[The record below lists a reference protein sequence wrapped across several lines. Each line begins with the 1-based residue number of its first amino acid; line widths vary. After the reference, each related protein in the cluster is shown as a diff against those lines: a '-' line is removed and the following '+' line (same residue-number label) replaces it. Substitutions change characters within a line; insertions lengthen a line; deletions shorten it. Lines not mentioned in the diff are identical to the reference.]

1 MKANEKE
8 GQNMGEKRYLKWYQK
23 MAYGSGDAAAN
34 CGYAL
39 ISSFMMLYLT
49 NSVGLNSAII
59 GTLMMVSRIF
69 DGVTDVIFGTLIDH
83 TKSKLGKARPWMLY
97 GQIGVSLSLFFV
109 FCIPNISEGMQY
121 AYFFVFYTAFNAIFF
136 TMNNIAY
143 ATLSALITRNPEE
156 RVQLGAF
163 RSIFALAMTMF
174 VMSATTGMV
183 DSFGGGAKGW
193 RTTAFIFAVT
203 GLVINTCS
211 CLMIK
216 ELPDDGITENTEIG
230 EKKAKNDVRFI
241 DAIKLLLKNKYYI
254 IMVGLYL
261 LVYSAN
267 SIAQGSGIYMTKY
280 YFGNDSLLG
289 IITLV
294 KMVPMV
300 LAMIITPFLV
310 KKFKSIQKV
319 SLYGYILAIVAGCVQ
334 IFAATQ
340 MNIGL
345 FLAATAINGIS
356 ISPFSG
362 STNALLAET
371 ADYTRRTQ
379 KSRVEGMIF
388 SCSSIGVKL
397 GGGIGSAIVGILLEI
412 GKFDGMATVQEDSAV
427 RMIFFMY
434 AMLPVIINVGIA
446 ILLKFLKVENANK
459 EWDQN
464 HRQEMNV

>member
-1 MKANEKE
+1 MEEK
-8 GQNMGEKRYLKWYQK
+8 KYLKWYQK

-69 DGVTDVIFGTLIDH
+69 DGVTDIIFGTFIDH

-97 GQIGVSLSLFFV
+97 GQIGVSLSLFLV
-109 FCIPNISEGMQY
+109 FCIPNMSEGMQY
-121 AYFFVFYTAFNAIFF
+121 AYFFVFYTAFTAVFF

-193 RTTAFIFAVT
+193 RTTAFIFALM
-203 GLVINTCS
+203 GLVINTFS

-216 ELPDDGITENTEIG
+216 EIPDDGITGIE
-230 EKKAKNDVRFI
+230 EKKAKDDVKFV

-261 LVYSAN
+261 LVYSVN
-267 SIAQGSGIYMTKY
+267 GIAQGSGIYMARY
-280 YFGNDSLLG
+280 YFGNDGLLG

-300 LAMIITPFLV
+300 LAMIVTPFLV
-310 KKFKSIQKV
+310 KKFRSIQKV
-319 SLYGYILAIVAGCVQ
+319 SLYGYVLAIVAGGVQ
-334 IFAATQ
+334 IFAAIQ

-345 FLAATAINGIS
+345 FLIATAVNGIS

-379 KSRVEGMIF
+379 KLRVEGMIF

-397 GGGIGSAIVGILLEI
+397 GGGIGSAIVGILLEL
-412 GKFDGMATVQEDSAV
+412 GRFDGMAAVQEDSAV
-427 RMIFFMY
+427 KMIFFMY
-434 AMLPVIINVGIA
+434 AVLPVIINIGIA
-446 ILLKFLKVENANK
+446 ILIKFLKVESANK
-459 EWDQN
+459 EWDQD
-464 HRQEMNV
+464 HRQEMDV

>member
-1 MKANEKE
+1 MKEK
-8 GQNMGEKRYLKWYQK
+8 KYLKWYQK

-69 DGVTDVIFGTLIDH
+69 DGVTDIIFGTLIDH

-97 GQIGVSLSLFFV
+97 GQIGVSLCLFLV
-109 FCIPNISEGMQY
+109 FCIPDVSEGMQY

-143 ATLSALITRNPEE
+143 ATLSALITRNSEE
-156 RVQLGAF
+156 RVQLGAL

-174 VMSATTGMV
+174 VMTATTGLV
-183 DSFGGGAKGW
+183 ENFGGGAKGW
-193 RTTAFIFAVT
+193 RAVAFIFAVL
-203 GLVINTCS
+203 GLAINTVS
-211 CLMIK
+211 CLMVK
-216 ELPDDGITENTEIG
+216 ELSDDETAVDSKDNKPKDDVKFTE
-230 EKKAKNDVRFI
+230 AL
-241 DAIKLLLKNKYYI
+241 KLLLKNKYYI

-267 SIAQGSGIYMTKY
+267 SIAQGSGIYMAKY

-300 LAMIITPFLV
+300 LAMVITPLLV

-319 SLYGYILAIVAGCVQ
+319 SLFGYILAIISGCVQ
-334 IFAATQ
+334 IFAASQ

-345 FLAATAINGIS
+345 FLVATAITGIA

-379 KSRVEGMIF
+379 KAHVEGMVF

-412 GKFDGMATVQEDSAV
+412 GRFDGMAAVQAGSAIQ
-427 RMIFFMY
+427 MIFFMY
-434 AMLPVIINVGIA
+434 AILPVIINVGIT
-446 ILLKFLKVENANK
+446 ILLKCLKVEKAN
-459 EWDQN
+459 EQWDLD
-464 HRQEMNV
+464 HKQEANV